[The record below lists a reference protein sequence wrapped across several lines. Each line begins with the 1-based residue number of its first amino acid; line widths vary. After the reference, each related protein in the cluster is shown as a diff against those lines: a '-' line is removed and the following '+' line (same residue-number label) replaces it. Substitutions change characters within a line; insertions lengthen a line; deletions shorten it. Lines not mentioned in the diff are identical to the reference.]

1 MNDLLIVSIL
11 LLMGGGQFGIALT
24 ATVIVNPI
32 FIYCKKTT
40 AIEVFKPFFDKTHIW
55 VLILS
60 IIVTLLA
67 LAYPIL
73 TENWWWFFGT
83 SMLMHLNG
91 PYTIDYM
98 MPLNRRLMDPNVDL
112 TSEQTAND
120 IKKLGTLHL
129 VRTLLNGVIFLAFI
143 VLAVCTM

>member
-1 MNDLLIVSIL
+1 MNELLIVSIL
-11 LLMGGGQFGIALT
+11 LLMGAQFGIALT
-24 ATVIVNPI
+24 ATVIVHPI
-32 FIYCKKTT
+32 FIYGKKTT

-67 LAYPIL
+67 LAYSIL
-73 TENWWWFFGT
+73 TENWWWFGT

-143 VLAVCTM
+143 VLAVFTM

>member
-1 MNDLLIVSIL
+1 MNELLIVSIL
-11 LLMGGGQFGIALT
+11 LLMGAQFGIALT
-24 ATVIVNPI
+24 ATVIVHPI
-32 FIYCKKTT
+32 LLMAKKTT

-67 LAYPIL
+67 LAYSIL
-73 TENWWWFFGT
+73 TENWWWFGT

-91 PYTIDYM
+91 PYTIVYM
-98 MPLNRRLMDPNVDL
+98 MPLNRRLMDPDVDP
-112 TSEQTAND
+112 TSDQTAND
-120 IKKLGTLHL
+120 IKKWGTLHL
-129 VRTLLNGVIFLAFI
+129 VRTILNGVIFLAFI

>member
-1 MNDLLIVSIL
+1 MNELLIVSIL
-11 LLMGGGQFGIALT
+11 LLMGAQFGIALT
-24 ATVIVNPI
+24 ATVIVHPI
-32 FIYCKKTT
+32 FIYGKKTT

-67 LAYPIL
+67 LAYSIL
-73 TENWWWFFGT
+73 TENWWWFGT

>member
-1 MNDLLIVSIL
+1 MNELLIVSIL
-11 LLMGGGQFGIALT
+11 LLMGAQFGIALT
-24 ATVIVNPI
+24 ATVIVHPI
-32 FIYCKKTT
+32 LLMAKKTT

-67 LAYPIL
+67 LAYSIL
-73 TENWWWFFGT
+73 TENWWWFGT

>member
-1 MNDLLIVSIL
+1 MNELLIVSIL
-11 LLMGGGQFGIALT
+11 LLMGAQFGIALT
-24 ATVIVNPI
+24 ATVIVHPI
-32 FIYCKKTT
+32 LLMAKKTT

-67 LAYPIL
+67 LAYSIV
-73 TENWWWFFGT
+73 TENWWWFGT

-91 PYTIDYM
+91 PYTIVYM
-98 MPLNRRLMDPNVDL
+98 MPLNRRLMDPDVDP

-120 IKKLGTLHL
+120 IKKMGNT
-129 VRTLLNGVIFLAFI
+129 AFGKNH
-143 VLAVCTM
+143 T

>member
-11 LLMGGGQFGIALT
+11 LLMGAQFGIALT
-24 ATVIVNPI
+24 ATVIVHPI
-32 FIYCKKTT
+32 FIYGKKTT

-67 LAYPIL
+67 LAYSIV
-73 TENWWWFFGT
+73 TENWWWFGT

>member
-11 LLMGGGQFGIALT
+11 LLMGAQFGIALT
-24 ATVIVNPI
+24 ATVIVHPI
-32 FIYCKKTT
+32 LLMAKKTT

-67 LAYPIL
+67 LAYSIL
-73 TENWWWFFGT
+73 TENWWWFGT

>member
-1 MNDLLIVSIL
+1 MNELLIVSIL
-11 LLMGGGQFGIALT
+11 LLMGAQFGIALT
-24 ATVIVNPI
+24 ATVIVHPI
-32 FIYCKKTT
+32 LLMAKKTT

-67 LAYPIL
+67 LAYSIL
-73 TENWWWFFGT
+73 TENWWWFGT

-91 PYTIDYM
+91 PYTIVYM
-98 MPLNRRLMDPNVDL
+98 MPLNRRLMDPNVDP

-120 IKKLGTLHL
+120 IKKWGTLHL